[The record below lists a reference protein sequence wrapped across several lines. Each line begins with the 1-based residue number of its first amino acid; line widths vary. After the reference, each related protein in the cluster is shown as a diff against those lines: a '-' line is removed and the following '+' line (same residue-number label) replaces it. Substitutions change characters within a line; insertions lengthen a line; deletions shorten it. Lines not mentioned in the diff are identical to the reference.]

1 MNPTVKE
8 PKKRFMTL
16 KRREAC
22 LGWLFVSPALIGFS
36 IFTFGS
42 ILYSFYLS
50 MTDYDLVST
59 PKWVGFDNY
68 IRAFTKDQYFYK
80 YFGNTLYFV
89 VTLVPIVLALS
100 LLLAILINKKTSW
113 VNNIYR
119 VALFLPSITSTV
131 AVSMVW
137 LWIFNPDMGLINNF
151 LMAIGLNDVPMWLG
165 DTAWSKPALVI
176 MRVWQMGG
184 YYMIMFLAGLQ
195 TIPETLYEAAELDG
209 ASGIQKFFRITLPL
223 LSNTTFVVMILLVI
237 EAFNMFES
245 IFIMTAGGPLGST
258 STMMY
263 YIYEQAFSSYNMGYA
278 SALAWIFF
286 ALIMVVSLIQYK
298 FRLLNLCGADDVLL
312 IFQSLRF
319 RIEII
324 TQNRKFCKP
333 FDKIAALVTKIDYV
347 PCFFCASYPW
357 QLRAMERIAGLQGTP
372 KLNRRI
378 RL

>member
-1 MNPTVKE
+1 MQDLALE
-8 PKKRFMTL
+8 PLAKDLPQTKRGHERCIALLISAT
-16 KRREAC
+16 E
-22 LGWLFVSPALIGFS
+22 LFLERGYDAVSLDDIVQHAGGSKAS
-36 IFTFGS
+36 I
-42 ILYSFYLS
+42 
-50 MTDYDLVST
+50 
-59 PKWVGFDNY
+59 
-68 IRAFTKDQYFYK
+68 YK

-131 AVSMVW
+131 AVTMVW

-209 ASGIQKFFRITLPL
+209 ASEIQKFFRITLPL

-298 FRLLNLCGADDVLL
+298 FRN
-312 IFQSLRF
+312 
-319 RIEII
+319 E
-324 TQNRKFCKP
+324 
-333 FDKIAALVTKIDYV
+333 
-347 PCFFCASYPW
+347 
-357 QLRAMERIAGLQGTP
+357 QGGE
-372 KLNRRI
+372 
-378 RL
+378 

>member
-22 LGWLFVSPALIGFS
+22 LGWLFISPALIGFS

-286 ALIMVVSLIQYK
+286 ALIMVVSLVQYK
-298 FRLLNLCGADDVLL
+298 FRN
-312 IFQSLRF
+312 
-319 RIEII
+319 E
-324 TQNRKFCKP
+324 
-333 FDKIAALVTKIDYV
+333 
-347 PCFFCASYPW
+347 
-357 QLRAMERIAGLQGTP
+357 QGGE
-372 KLNRRI
+372 
-378 RL
+378 